1 MIYISHKF
9 KTILIFCSLHP
20 SRNLFT
26 GHVNV
31 TSIRSKTKMIQVR
44 RQEIPEGFCHCTN
57 EHFGEDDCKETHV
70 VQEINVDDTNSIN
83 CFLEDGDSRGVS
95 VLPDLLSFGKNKDFD
110 PNALLLS
117 KLDEEDTNDA
127 TLKLL
132 EASLNNKSISA
143 TGSPGRIGEIA
154 STVDNVINNEDVDTR
169 IIFPDIDIGDS
180 GSSVRVPS
188 KGKFMIMFMFLL
200 HVVFS

>member
-1 MIYISHKF
+1 MGKD
-9 KTILIFCSLHP
+9 
-20 SRNLFT
+20 N
-26 GHVNV
+26 
-31 TSIRSKTKMIQVR
+31 
-44 RQEIPEGFCHCTN
+44 
-57 EHFGEDDCKETHV
+57 CKEDSI
-70 VQEINVDDTNSIN
+70 VQEINIEDISSQN
-83 CFLEDGDSRGVS
+83 CISEDGESRGVS

-110 PNALLLS
+110 PNASLLVS
-117 KLDEEDTNDA
+117 KLDEEDKNDA

-154 STVDNVINNEDVDTR
+154 STADNVINNEDVDTR

-188 KGKFMIMFMFLL
+188 KGKFMITLINL
-200 HVVFS
+200 IHVLICYPQLILKIRQSTFPQF